1 VFVAFTLSQ
10 AGMVVHWSRQRGQH
24 WRKSMLTNAV
34 GAALSAIVFVIAAV
48 TKFSQ
53 GAWVA
58 IALMGL
64 LALLAWS
71 IRRHYDSVHR
81 ALSLYP
87 LDPST
92 RRDPSLL
99 APGEA
104 HSGDPSHTLRRAEE
118 DESPDQLRHLAVVP
132 IVRLDLCG
140 LRALAYAASLGQP
153 VLAVHIS
160 PGEDEAARFKRY
172 WVEWGDHVPLEIA
185 DSPYRALVAPLAC
198 YIDALR
204 TQRSWLTLTVVLPE
218 LIVKHRW
225 HQPCTTA
232 RLEGSDAFCDVNRE
246 SLSPPF
252 RSTCPREGLGQMR
265 LHVTGLSAK
274 GHRRT

>member
-1 VFVAFTLSQ
+1 
-10 AGMVVHWSRQRGQH
+10 M
-24 WRKSMLTNAV
+24 
-34 GAALSAIVFVIAAV
+34 
-48 TKFSQ
+48 
-53 GAWVA
+53 
-58 IALMGL
+58 
-64 LALLAWS
+64 
-71 IRRHYDSVHR
+71 
-81 ALSLYP
+81 
-87 LDPST
+87 
-92 RRDPSLL
+92 
-99 APGEA
+99 
-104 HSGDPSHTLRRAEE
+104 
-118 DESPDQLRHLAVVP
+118 P

-172 WVEWGDHVPLEIA
+172 WVEWGDHVPLEIV

-252 RSTCPREGLGQMR
+252 RSTCPRERPGQMR